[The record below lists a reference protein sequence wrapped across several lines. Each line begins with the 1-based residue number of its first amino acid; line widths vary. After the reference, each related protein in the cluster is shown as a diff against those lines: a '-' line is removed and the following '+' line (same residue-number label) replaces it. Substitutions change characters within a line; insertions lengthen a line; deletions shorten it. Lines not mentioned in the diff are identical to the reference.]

1 MKQNIFRMICP
12 FILIAWVLLTQSC
25 KDEWNEHYKIA
36 STLSNERI
44 ADFVKEQPQL
54 SKFYQMLKVT
64 GYDVILNASQT
75 YTLWAPDND
84 ALQNIDLNDTEL
96 VMNIVKNHITHF
108 SFPASGVQSE
118 YIKMISGKK
127 ILFSHVETGYRFGNS
142 SLIGEGVLT
151 ANGLVHII
159 NNYVPFQSNI
169 WEYITGTPGLDS
181 LKKYV
186 NSQNKLLFNPAL
198 SVAIG
203 VNSDGN
209 TVYDSV
215 FYKSNVLLDNLGAL
229 NTEDSIYTG
238 ILPNNIAWIEAYN
251 RIKTYYVS
259 NQPNVQR
266 SYTQSTIVRD
276 MIFRNRVF
284 DPNSLDSLVSTTNN
298 VFHQPGY
305 LFSNANVNEVS
316 NGLVYVTSQMQY
328 KATDS
333 WFKEIRVEAEYGINR
348 FATSN
353 ENIYLRNSYG
363 SPLNVSNKYYV
374 LLEPTTTSSISKVYI
389 DFNIPGT
396 LSAKYNIYCVFVPT
410 SIANPTDLKPCRAV
424 FFITYTGISGSL
436 VKMQSLPVSNNI
448 TDPNVVTKML
458 IASNF
463 TFPRCD
469 MSLVDNI
476 VPTVK
481 IRVQND
487 VSPAETDFNRSM
499 RIDCIILEPINQ

>member
-1 MKQNIFRMICP
+1 MMKQNIFRMISP
-12 FILIAWVLLTQSC
+12 FILITWVILTPSC
-25 KDEWNEHYKIA
+25 KDEWNEHYKVA
-36 STLSNERI
+36 ATVSNERI
-44 ADFVKEQPQL
+44 ANYVQSQPDL
-54 SKFYQMLKVT
+54 SKFYQMLKIT

-75 YTLWAPDND
+75 YTVWAPNND
-84 ALQNIDLNDTEL
+84 ALQNIDLNDTAL
-96 VMNIVKNHITHF
+96 VLNIVKNHITHF
-108 SFPASGVQSE
+108 SFPTSGVQSE

-127 ILFSHVETGYRFGNS
+127 ILFSHVDTGYLFGNS
-142 SLIGEGVLT
+142 VLIKQGVLT
-151 ANGLVHII
+151 ANGLVHTI
-159 NNYVPFQSNI
+159 NHYIPFQNNI
-169 WEYITGTPGLDS
+169 WEYIAGTAGLDS

-186 NSQNKLLFNPAL
+186 NSQNKLVFNPRL

-203 VNSDGN
+203 VNSQGN

-215 FYKSNVLLDNLGAL
+215 FYKSNVLLDKLGAL
-229 NTEDSIYTG
+229 NAEDSIYTG
-238 ILPNNIAWIEAYN
+238 ILPNNTAWNEAYN
-251 RIKTYYVS
+251 RIKTFYVS
-259 NQPNVQR
+259 NQPAIQR
-266 SYTQSTIVRD
+266 SYTQSSIVRD
-276 MIFRNRVF
+276 MIFRNRVSN
-284 DPNSLDSLVSTTNN
+284 PNSMDSLVSTTNN

-305 LFSNANVNEVS
+305 LFSNTSVNEVS

-333 WFKEIRVEAEYGINR
+333 WFKEIRVEAEYSDSR

-374 LLEPTTTSSISKVYI
+374 LLEPTTTSGISKVYV

-410 SIANPTDLKPCRAV
+410 SIADPTDQRPCRAV
-424 FFITYTGISGSL
+424 FFITYKGDKLYQPLT
-436 VKMQSLPVSNNI
+436 VTNNV
-448 TDPNVVTKML
+448 TDPNGITKML

-469 MSLVDNI
+469 LSLDNSI

-487 VSPAETDFNRSM
+487 VSSMETGLNRSM
-499 RIDCIILEPINQ
+499 RIDCIILEPVVQ